1 MAADCSG
8 RGNEERISR
17 TAKMLL
23 GMWQTAIHRS
33 PRSARGGDGAHD
45 ANMNKDWSKEV
56 IRHHFDKWK
65 QHLQQIFK
73 NTEVM
78 KVVEHTV

>member
-45 ANMNKDWSKEV
+45 ANMNKDWSKE
-56 IRHHFDKWK
+56 
-65 QHLQQIFK
+65 
-73 NTEVM
+73 
-78 KVVEHTV
+78 

>member
-1 MAADCSG
+1 MKAPSIEAFNQEKAVVGIVKTSTRRGVAADCSG

-45 ANMNKDWSKEV
+45 ANMNKDWSKE
-56 IRHHFDKWK
+56 
-65 QHLQQIFK
+65 
-73 NTEVM
+73 
-78 KVVEHTV
+78 

>member
-45 ANMNKDWSKEV
+45 ANMNKDWSKEQSD
-56 IRHHFDKWK
+56 IILKSGNSIYNKYLRIIK
-65 QHLQQIFK
+65 II
-73 NTEVM
+73 
-78 KVVEHTV
+78 